1 MSCVYSRKNP
11 ELSNY
16 VTAKQTVCDLDSTN
30 NIYSPTQEALI
41 PKMEALPGDHC
52 ADCAGCREFQGLRI
66 ERLSPDT
73 TGLAMVM

>member
-16 VTAKQTVCDLDSTN
+16 VTAEQTVCDLDSTN

-41 PKMEALPGDHC
+41 PKMEPC
-52 ADCAGCREFQGLRI
+52 
-66 ERLSPDT
+66 
-73 TGLAMVM
+73 LAIIVLTVLVAESFRD